1 MALRVWNSEV
11 ASVGGYLPRRVGRPT
26 GSRRGPSWSRGHG
39 KFTLELGGRR
49 LGTRAERGL
58 GKSPEKAAVDYFQ
71 RLVYWLVFYLGFQIF
86 LRADFSIC
94 SFCAVLFSRYHGIRG
109 PPTFWLPRRG
119 LSTPGCRMVMGV
131 RMYWRFVTFLTTCG
145 CAFREA
151 QDRIRSGEL
160 SGRELHGRR

>member
-1 MALRVWNSEV
+1 MAGTKGIIIAFRVWNSEV

-26 GSRRGPSWSRGHG
+26 GSRRGPSWSRGHV

-71 RLVYWLVFYLGFQIF
+71 RLVYWLVFYLSFQNV

-94 SFCAVLFSRYHGIRG
+94 SFCAVLFSRYHGIHG
-109 PPTFWLPRRG
+109 PGHSGCQGEGYQR
-119 LSTPGCRMVMGV
+119 PGCRMVMGV
-131 RMYWRFVTFLTTCG
+131 RMY
-145 CAFREA
+145 
-151 QDRIRSGEL
+151 
-160 SGRELHGRR
+160 